1 MNKTSLPGGPLTAL
15 LTLLLTTIAL
25 LVPAAYA
32 DDSEA
37 PAIPAP
43 TSAQE
48 RAFQTAIARIESG
61 EGAYSGQLSESLLG
75 LGLHLQSQGRHADA
89 IKALRRGVHLARINE
104 GLYCTQQIPLLQGE
118 IASYKAVGDYAAA
131 DERQNY
137 LYRVQTRSLDS
148 GESLA
153 SAFMQQGN
161 WHYDA
166 YRLGLEEQ
174 GHNRLMAMLD
184 QYKLAAQDVIAR
196 EGEQSPDLLPPLYG
210 MLQAQYLITRH
221 EAQEEAPVFTQDDPM
236 PQLDESV
243 LRFRSYRTQSF
254 QQGNA
259 IIEAIA
265 GIEQNRPAPDSAA
278 LAQTLVMLGDW
289 RLWNG
294 RTDAA
299 VEAYREA
306 ETTLAQRADAQAQI
320 ARLFAQPV
328 ALPDFGQANSLPPV
342 VDPGQGDVQL
352 AFGVNER
359 GRAQDIERLD
369 HNEEL
374 DSQAYRLM
382 RQLRKTTFR
391 PRFEAG
397 QPVETENLVKSFDL
411 Q

>member
-1 MNKTSLPGGPLTAL
+1 MNKTSIPGGPLAAL
-15 LTLLLTTIAL
+15 LTLLLTTIA
-25 LVPAAYA
+25 PAVYA
-32 DDSEA
+32 EDGEA
-37 PAIPAP
+37 PALEVPS
-43 TSAQE
+43 SAEE
-48 RAFQTAIARIESG
+48 RIFQNAIAMLESG

-75 LGLHLQSQGRHADA
+75 LGLHLQSQGRHQEA
-89 IKALRRGVHLARINE
+89 IEALRRGVHLARINE
-104 GLYCTQQIPLLQGE
+104 GLYCTQQIPLLQSE
-118 IASYKAVGDYAAA
+118 ITSYKALGNYAAA
-131 DERQNY
+131 DERQHY

-148 GESLA
+148 SEALA
-153 SAFMQQGN
+153 SAFMQQGK

-166 YRLGLEEQ
+166 YHLGLEEQ
-174 GHNRLMAMLD
+174 GHHRLMAMLD

-196 EGEQSPDLLPPLYG
+196 EGEQSPALLPPLYG
-210 MLQAQYLITRH
+210 MLQAQYLISRH
-221 EAQEEAPVFTQDDPM
+221 EAQEQAPVFTQDEPM
-236 PQLDESV
+236 PKLDESV

-265 GIEQNRPAPDSAA
+265 GIEKNRPAPDSAA
-278 LAQTLVMLGDW
+278 LAHTLVMLGDW

-294 RTDAA
+294 RTEDAL
-299 VEAYREA
+299 EAYREA
-306 ETTLAQRADAQAQI
+306 ETALAQRADAQAEM

-328 ALPDFGQANSLPPV
+328 ALPDFAEANPLPPV
-342 VDPGQGDVQL
+342 VDPEQGDVQL
-352 AFGVNER
+352 AFGVSER

-369 HNEEL
+369 DNEEL

-397 QPVETENLVKSFDL
+397 QPVETAKLVQSFDL